1 MIFKITNIKNM
12 KQILIIAAILL
23 GMNAAFAQK
32 KKNEKYIFVFRN
44 ERAKSFAMK
53 VNYTKLA
60 KKGQRRTKKGMVYL
74 LKDGT
79 MTMKKVKYFKADLGN
94 SIVTPYYQKIT
105 FTSDD
110 LLQWNIIER

>member
-1 MIFKITNIKNM
+1 M
-12 KQILIIAAILL
+12 KKTILIALL
-23 GMNAAFAQK
+23 VLGTISAFAQK

-60 KKGQRRTKKGMVYL
+60 KKGKRRTKKGTVYL

-105 FTSDD
+105 FTIDD